1 MVLFKDDGMVYKPLE
16 ELDFSPSSNETYIK
30 SHVKA
35 PRMAG
40 IIIKIFT
47 WLLEI
52 RGFGSSVL
60 YILKRDNLIHKLV
73 SFAKLKE
80 PPAFVPSYPWEDL
93 NEQKVKSI
101 RPDLSPL
108 QQVEEAID
116 CFPSWEKAILN
127 SEYSFRRWTIQDYS
141 RSYTSGETTP
151 LTVVKRLLAV
161 IQESSM
167 PPLCMAFFINYNA
180 EDILK
185 QATESTLRYQNGK
198 PLSILDG
205 IPIAVK
211 DEIDCLPYSTT
222 GGTKWLHKIRPCI
235 EDACCVKHLRSC
247 GAILIGK
254 SNMHELGVGTSG
266 INPHYGAARNPYDIN
281 KISGGSSSGSATL
294 VCAGLCP
301 VALGVDGGG
310 SVRMPAALCGVVGF
324 KPGFGRVSHSGV
336 LPLNYTVGMVGVLA
350 ATVEDAFIVY
360 AAISSNS
367 PSDHPVSL
375 QPKVDFPLLK
385 STNSISNIKMAKY
398 GEWFD
403 DCKDEIKNCCY
414 DALDLLSKTYGWK
427 TVETTIPEIEA
438 MRLAHYITI
447 GCECNA
453 SLNSHSEKIKRSELG
468 WDARVALTVY
478 ASFSSGEYLNAQ
490 RVRNRHMQI
499 YAKIFKSADVIV
511 TPTTGVTAY
520 PITKTAIKYGEFDYH
535 NGAALVRY
543 QILGNFLGLP
553 AVTVPVGYDKFG
565 MPIGL
570 QFIGKPRSEA
580 TLIHIAFAMQSLC
593 ISSYRKPQVFYDLLG
608 KDAVRGPTIM
618 EGHQNMLM
626 MPPSTTH

>member
-1 MVLFKDDGMVYKPLE
+1 MVLFKDDGVVYKPLE
-16 ELDFSPSSNETYIK
+16 ELDFSPNSNETYLK

-52 RGFGSSVL
+52 RGLGSSVL
-60 YILKRDNLIHKLV
+60 YVLKRDNLIHKLV

-80 PPAFVPSYPWEDL
+80 PPAFVPSYPWNDL
-93 NEQKVKSI
+93 NEQEVKSI

-108 QQVEEAID
+108 QQVEEAMG

-151 LTVVKRLLAV
+151 LSVAKRLLAV
-161 IQESSM
+161 IQESSI
-167 PPLCMAFFINYNA
+167 PPLRMSFFINFNA

-205 IPIAVK
+205 VPIAVK
-211 DEIDCLPYSTT
+211 DEIDCLPYPTT
-222 GGTKWLHKIRPCI
+222 GGTKWMHKVRPCI

-266 INPHYGAARNPYDIN
+266 INPHYGAARNPYNIN

-294 VCAGLCP
+294 VSAGLCP

-360 AAISSNS
+360 AAISGNS

-375 QPKVDFPLLK
+375 QPNVDFPLLK
-385 STNSISNIKMAKY
+385 FTDSISNIKMAKY

-414 DALDLLSKTYGWK
+414 GALDLLSKTYGWK

-478 ASFSSGEYLNAQ
+478 ASFSSREYLNAQ

-499 YAKIFKSADVIV
+499 YAEIFKSADVIV

-520 PITKTAIKYGEFDYH
+520 PITKTAIRYGEFDYH

-570 QFIGKPRSEA
+570 QFIGRPRSEA
-580 TLIHIAFAMQSLC
+580 TLIHIAFAMQNLC

-608 KDAVRGPTIM
+608 KDAVRGLTIM

-626 MPPSTTH
+626 MPSTAH